1 MAGDVHTEELKEGVN
16 VFVVVFAVG
25 KKALD

>member
-1 MAGDVHTEELKEGVN
+1 MAGGVHTEELKESVN